1 MNAEPEA
8 ESCPSPDL
16 LAELDREAPSSP
28 VNAYIID
35 LPPFAVGRP
44 VLEELPDNALEQL
57 GDEPEALLELECSP
71 SRKFRTIDDFDDEPA
86 PAKPVDPRQLSIFD
100 RPLEPAASSPAPA
113 EAPMPPPVC
122 PPSRKRSP
130 FFQVDDELVH

>member
-28 VNAYIID
+28 VHAYIIN
-35 LPPFAVGRP
+35 LPAFQVGRP
-44 VLEELPDNALEQL
+44 VFEELPDNALEQL
-57 GDEPEALLELECSP
+57 GDEPEGLLELACAP

-100 RPLEPAASSPAPA
+100 KPLEPAASSPAPA
-113 EAPMPPPVC
+113 EAPVWPHVR

-130 FFQVDDELVH
+130 FFQVDELDN